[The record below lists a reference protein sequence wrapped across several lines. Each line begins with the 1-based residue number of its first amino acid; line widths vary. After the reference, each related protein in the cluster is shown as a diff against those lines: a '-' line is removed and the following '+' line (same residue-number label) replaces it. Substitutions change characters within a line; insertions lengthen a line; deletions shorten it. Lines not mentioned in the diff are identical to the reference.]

1 MAVVAALRGS
11 KPNTIGGLSMEFFFI
26 VVGLMV
32 ILALIRV
39 WQRPNASKKHT
50 IGSNEPVH
58 FWMGPDVGGSHGE
71 GGWDGGSTDSG
82 GDSFD
87 GGGSDG
93 GGGDSSGF

>member
-1 MAVVAALRGS
+1 
-11 KPNTIGGLSMEFFFI
+11 MEFFFI

-39 WQRPNASKKHT
+39 LQGPNASKDHT

-58 FWMGPDVGGSHGE
+58 FWMSADAGSSHDGGGLDS
-71 GGWDGGSTDSG
+71 GSTDG
-82 GDSFD
+82 GSFD